1 MSAQL
6 VFFSRFLRV
15 MKISKSCVV
24 GGALVLLGLCSD
36 SAVWAQTGGPAAATG
51 GQMAPAGTTEK
62 RTYQLRLRN
71 IKPSLMAFWLDPQGH
86 QVPVEVGAP
95 PRLKGPADAL
105 SKSGVFRLP
114 AGVDSIVAVDP
125 QDALLVFGTAEGVA
139 QLRETVEFLDRPLR
153 QVEIEAQFVS
163 IKAEDVAA
171 FGIDFATAR
180 GDFNTNAAG
189 MQPGTASKPGVQLGL
204 VRGNFQAT
212 LTALQAAGRVKVIS
226 APRVTAINNLTAQI
240 SQTTSVPVFLGTKD
254 ERGQFVPLFGG
265 TDPNQNGTPLRVNT
279 GYQLSA
285 TPTINNDD
293 TVTVRLNVGRKLQLE
308 TEAGA
313 PVELQAPVDAEVIAN
328 VRDGETIALGGFDP
342 AFSPKGQRIPILGDI
357 PLMSSPGKVPAL
369 GQIPTIGNLF
379 RSKTA
384 APDQLI
390 VFVTARIVRRGSE
403 QPKPN

>member
-36 SAVWAQTGGPAAATG
+36 SAVWAQTGGPAAPTG

-71 IKPSLMAFWLDPQGH
+71 IKPSLMAFWLDPQSH

-95 PRLKGPADAL
+95 PRLKGPADAP

-114 AGVDSIVAVDP
+114 AGVDRIVAIDP

-171 FGIDFATAR
+171 FGIDFTTAR
-180 GDFNTNAAG
+180 GNFNTNAAG
-189 MQPGTASKPGVQLGL
+189 TQPGSASKPGVQLGF
-204 VRGNFQAT
+204 VRSNFQAT

-226 APRVTAINNLTAQI
+226 APRVTAFNNFPASTESAI
-240 SQTTSVPVFLGTKD
+240 SSPVVIGTQDKEGHFRPFYGQTSEGQPTPPLMAGTSVHL
-254 ERGQFVPLFGG
+254 EM
-265 TDPNQNGTPLRVNT
+265 
-279 GYQLSA
+279 
-285 TPTINNDD
+285 TPTINNDN
-293 TVTVRLNVGRKLQLE
+293 TVTVALTLDRRLQLSSGGPARE
-308 TEAGA
+308 PTT
-313 PVELQAPVDAEVIAN
+313 LQTLNGLVTIAN

-342 AFSPKGQRIPILGDI
+342 DFVTAFSPQAEPKMPVPGTQVPLLGDI
-357 PLMSSPGKVPAL
+357 PLISKLFHTKTTAL
-369 GQIPTIGNLF
+369 N
-379 RSKTA
+379 
-384 APDQLI
+384 QLI
-390 VFVTARIVRRGSE
+390 VFVTARIVRRADEHAKS
-403 QPKPN
+403 Q